1 MLYKRGNIWWFE
13 FEFDGA
19 RIREST
25 RTDSKTIAR
34 QAELARRRDLELG
47 VNGLTKR
54 ERPLFP
60 AAARQ
65 WFQSKTGLSA
75 LGERYYRQY
84 IAKLSREF
92 GNRLVTDFLA
102 DDVADL
108 QRKRQAEGLSGR
120 QINAEVGTLRAKL
133 RYFGIWSHISGRI
146 RMLRQRSDVGQAL
159 SREDEQR
166 LLDAIRQSRSPSLYP
181 FFVLSIDAG
190 LRPSETRALRRSNL
204 RLEWRDGA
212 IAKGEIVVGGSKTD
226 AGTGRVIPLTHRA
239 CVALTHWLSR
249 FPDANAES
257 FVFPLHHV
265 AIAGNDRIS
274 HIYGVNADRPMSQ
287 SSYRTAFDTARA
299 KAGVNIRFYDA
310 RHTFVT
316 RLAENPAV
324 SEETIRQL
332 AGHVS
337 PRMLARYA
345 HIRAQARRD
354 AIAAL
359 EPNVPADH
367 SGPRSGSPQKPPQSP
382 ANGST
387 VLARKDNKAQNISH
401 LGMAPRAGF
410 EPAT

>member
-65 WFQSKTGLSA
+65 WFQSKTGLSP
-75 LGERYYRQY
+75 LGERYYQQY
-84 IAKLSREF
+84 LAKLSREF
-92 GNRLVTDFLA
+92 GRRLVTDFSA

-120 QINAEVGTLRAKL
+120 QINAEVGTLRAIL
-133 RYFGIWSHISGRI
+133 RHFGIWSHISGRV

-166 LLDAIRQSRSPSLYP
+166 LFDAIKQSRSPSLYP

-204 RLEWRDGA
+204 LLEWRDAA
-212 IAKGEIVVGGSKTD
+212 IAKGEIVVGRSKTE
-226 AGTGRVIPLTHRA
+226 AGTGRMIPLTQRA
-239 CVALTHWLSR
+239 CTALTL
-249 FPDANAES
+249 
-257 FVFPLHHV
+257 
-265 AIAGNDRIS
+265 
-274 HIYGVNADRPMSQ
+274 
-287 SSYRTAFDTARA
+287 
-299 KAGVNIRFYDA
+299 
-310 RHTFVT
+310 
-316 RLAENPAV
+316 
-324 SEETIRQL
+324 
-332 AGHVS
+332 
-337 PRMLARYA
+337 
-345 HIRAQARRD
+345 
-354 AIAAL
+354 
-359 EPNVPADH
+359 
-367 SGPRSGSPQKPPQSP
+367 
-382 ANGST
+382 
-387 VLARKDNKAQNISH
+387 
-401 LGMAPRAGF
+401 
-410 EPAT
+410 

>member
-65 WFQSKTGLSA
+65 WFQSKTGLSP

-84 IAKLSREF
+84 IAKLSRQF
-92 GNRLVTDFLA
+92 GSRLVTDFSA

-120 QINAEVGTLRAKL
+120 QINAEVGTLRAIL
-133 RYFGIWSHISGRI
+133 RHFGIWSQISGRI

-159 SREDEQR
+159 TREDEQR

-181 FFVLSIDAG
+181 FFVLNLDAG

-204 RLEWRDGA
+204 LLEWRDAA
-212 IAKGEIVVGGSKTD
+212 IANGEIVVGRSKTE
-226 AGTGRVIPLTHRA
+226 AGTGRIDPTDPASLRRA
-239 CVALTHWLSR
+239 HALALAFSGRQSRIVCVPVPSCR
-249 FPDANAES
+249 
-257 FVFPLHHV
+257 
-265 AIAGNDRIS
+265 DRRKRS
-274 HIYGVNADRPMSQ
+274 HSAHLWRKCRPAHELFEL
-287 SSYRTAFDTARA
+287 RTAFDTARA

-316 RLAENPAV
+316 RLAENPTV

-345 HIRAQARRD
+345 HIRVQARRD
-354 AIAAL
+354 AIATL
-359 EPNVPADH
+359 EPDVTVDAFRSEERVPTKV
-367 SGPRSGSPQKPPQSP
+367 P
-382 ANGST
+382 T
-387 VLARKDNKAQNISH
+387 VSC
-401 LGMAPRAGF
+401 
-410 EPAT
+410 

>member
-19 RIREST
+19 RIRESA

-60 AAARQ
+60 EAARQ
-65 WFQSKTGLSA
+65 WFQSKTDLSP
-75 LGERYYRQY
+75 LGKRYYRQY
-84 IAKLSREF
+84 LTKLSREF
-92 GNRLVTDFLA
+92 GSRLVTDFSA

-120 QINAEVGTLRAKL
+120 QINAEVGTLRAIL
-133 RYFGIWSHISGRI
+133 RHFGIWAHISGRI
-146 RMLRQRSDVGQAL
+146 KMLRQRSDAGQAL
-159 SREDEQR
+159 SRDDEQR
-166 LLDAIRQSRSPSLYP
+166 LLDAIRASRSPSLYP

-204 RLEWRDGA
+204 LLEWRGGA
-212 IAKGEIVVGGSKTD
+212 IIKGEIVVGRSKTD
-226 AGTGRVIPLTHRA
+226 AGTGRMIPLTRRA
-239 CVALTHWLSR
+239 CAALTLWLLR
-249 FPDANAES
+249 FPDAKNES
-257 FVFPLHHV
+257 FVFPFHHV
-265 AIAGNDRIS
+265 AIAGNNRVPY
-274 HIYGVNADRPMSQ
+274 IYGVTADRPMSY
-287 SSYRTAFDTARA
+287 SSYRTAFDTART

-359 EPNVPADH
+359 EPDVSADH
-367 SGPRSGSPQKPPQSP
+367 SGPRNGSPQKSPHSP
-382 ANGST
+382 AHDSNS
-387 VLARKDNKAQNISH
+387 LARNDEKA
-401 LGMAPRAGF
+401 LMLATLRVAPRAGF